1 MASGSEMCKKCRDEK
16 SKHGRKSREGIRK
29 FVQNLFKR
37 QLAEIYLRLKPSMV
51 IRQIIMHVQQ
61 RQRRSMKTIHVRSL
75 KHILKTSAGMTIFS
89 FVVRAG
95 VEHIQWQ
102 YFR

>member
-1 MASGSEMCKKCRDEK
+1 
-16 SKHGRKSREGIRK
+16 
-29 FVQNLFKR
+29 
-37 QLAEIYLRLKPSMV
+37 MV
-51 IRQIIMHVQQ
+51 IRQIIMHVHNWELIIVDDG
-61 RQRRSMKTIHVRSL
+61 STDGSDEV
-75 KHILKTSAGMTIFS
+75 TIFS

>member
-1 MASGSEMCKKCRDEK
+1 M
-16 SKHGRKSREGIRK
+16 SKNLIIYYSRKG
-29 FVQNLFKR
+29 QN
-37 QLAEIYLRLKPSMV
+37 Y
-51 IRQIIMHVQQ
+51 VQQ
-61 RQRRSMKTIHVRSL
+61 RQRRSMKTIYVRSL